1 MITRYSRPEMR
12 AIWTDENKLKLW
24 LQIELLASEA
34 LVKEGV
40 VPKKDFKRIK
50 AGCDKWF
57 ADLPGLV
64 ARQRELEKT
73 LNHDVIGFTTA
84 VAEMIDS
91 GSAPASGAVADALV
105 GNTGDA
111 HAWSKV
117 QKPSARARTAAAGA
131 AALPS
136 PSRWFH
142 FGLTSSD
149 VGDTCYAVQMQQSA
163 DILIADVKVLLP
175 VIARRAKEHKFTPC
189 MGRSHGIH
197 GEPTTFGL
205 KMALMHDEFTRALR
219 RLQTVRDVVGVGKI
233 SGAVGTSAHL
243 SPRVEAYVCKK
254 LGLRPAPIATQVVQR
269 DIHAEFQLAMALV
282 GASIERWAVEFRHLQ
297 RTEVLE
303 AEEPFTKGQKGSS
316 AMPHKRNPITWERLT
331 GLARVLRG
339 NAVAAL
345 ENVALWHER
354 DISHSSVER
363 IIFPDSCTLL
373 DYMFGLLTRLMD
385 GLVAYPANMKKN
397 LGLSLGMWNSQTVLL
412 ALIKKGLTREAAY
425 KLVQDAAMK
434 TWEVKHAGRDDAD
447 FVEVLKATPEVAKHF
462 KKGELEALCSLDFHF
477 KEVNNRFKK
486 LEL

>member
-1 MITRYSRPEMR
+1 MITRYSRNPMR
-12 AIWTDENKLKLW
+12 SIWSEESKVGIW
-24 LQIELLASEA
+24 LEIELLATEA

-40 VPKKDFKRIK
+40 VPARDFAKIK
-50 AGCDKWF
+50 AGCGPWF
-57 ADLPGLV
+57 SDI
-64 ARQRELEKT
+64 ARLITREKELEKT
-73 LNHDVIGFTTA
+73 LNHEVIAFTEA
-84 VAEMIDS
+84 VTEKIR
-91 GSAPASGAVADALV
+91 G
-105 GNTGDA
+105 
-111 HAWSKV
+111 K
-117 QKPSARARTAAAGA
+117 AR
-131 AALPS
+131 
-136 PSRWFH
+136 RWFH
-142 FGLTSSD
+142 YGLTSSD
-149 VGDTCYAVQMQQSA
+149 VIDTALAVQMIQSA
-163 DILIADVKVLLP
+163 DVLIADVEKLLP
-175 VIARRAKEHKFTPC
+175 VIARRAKEYKFTPC
-189 MGRSHGIH
+189 IGRSHGIH
-197 GEPTTFGL
+197 AEPTTFGL
-205 KMALMHDEFTRALR
+205 KLALMYDEFKRAFE
-219 RLQTVRDVVGVGKI
+219 RLERAREVAAVGKI

-269 DIHAEFQLAMALV
+269 DIHAEFVTTIALV
-282 GASIERWAVEFRHLQ
+282 GASIERWSVEFRHLQ

-373 DYMFGLLTRLMD
+373 DYMFGLLTCLMD
-385 GLVAYPANMKKN
+385 GLAVYPENMKKN
-397 LGLSLGMWNSQTVLL
+397 LSLSLGMWNSQTVLL

-447 FVEVLKATPEVAKHF
+447 FVEQLKAEHAVAKHF
-462 KKGELEALCSLDFHF
+462 KPGELEKLCSLGFHF
-477 KEVNNRFKK
+477 KEVNSRFGK
-486 LEL
+486 LGL

>member
-12 AIWTDENKLKLW
+12 AIWTDENKLRIW
-24 LQIELLASEA
+24 LQIELLAGGA
-34 LVKEGV
+34 LAKEGV
-40 VPKKDFKRIK
+40 VPKGDFQKIKR
-50 AGCDKWF
+50 GVEKWF
-57 ADLPGLV
+57 ANLPGLV
-64 ARQRELEKT
+64 ERQKELEKV

-84 VAEMIDS
+84 VAEKIHDK
-91 GSAPASGAVADALV
+91 A
-105 GNTGDA
+105 
-111 HAWSKV
+111 
-117 QKPSARARTAAAGA
+117 
-131 AALPS
+131 
-136 PSRWFH
+136 SRWFH

-149 VGDTCYAVQMQQSA
+149 IVDTAFAMQMTQSA
-163 DILIADVKVLLP
+163 DILISDVKTLRNS
-175 VIARRAKEHKFTPC
+175 IAKQARKYKFTPC
-189 MGRSHGIH
+189 IGRSHGIH
-197 GEPTTFGL
+197 AEPTTFGL
-205 KMALMHDEFTRALR
+205 KLALMHDEFGRALE
-219 RLQTVRDVVGVGKI
+219 RLQHVREIAAVGKL

-243 SPRVEAYVCKK
+243 SPRVEAFVCKK

-269 DIHAEFQLAMALV
+269 DIHAEFQNTLALV

-373 DYMFGLLTRLMD
+373 DYMFGLLTRVMD
-385 GLVAYPANMKKN
+385 GLAVYPENMKRN

-447 FVEVLKATPEVAKHF
+447 FVEQLKADPAVAKHF
-462 KKGELEALCSLDFHF
+462 KKGELEKLCSLDFHF
-477 KEVNNRFKK
+477 KEVNSRFKK
-486 LEL
+486 LGL

>member
-12 AIWTDENKLKLW
+12 AIWTDENRLRLW

-40 VPKKDFKRIK
+40 VPRADFAKIKRGANK
-50 AGCDKWF
+50 CF

-64 ARQRELEKT
+64 VRQKELEKT

-84 VAEMIDS
+84 VAEKIHDN
-91 GSAPASGAVADALV
+91 A
-105 GNTGDA
+105 
-111 HAWSKV
+111 
-117 QKPSARARTAAAGA
+117 
-131 AALPS
+131 
-136 PSRWFH
+136 SRWFH

-149 VGDTCYAVQMQQSA
+149 IIDTAFAVQMVQSA
-163 DILIADVKVLLP
+163 DLLIADVKKLLP
-175 VIARRAKEHKFTPC
+175 ILKRRANEFKFTPC
-189 MGRSHGIH
+189 IGRSHGIH
-197 GEPTTFGL
+197 AEPTTFGL
-205 KMALMHDEFTRALR
+205 KLALMHDEFVRALR
-219 RLQTVRDVVGVGKI
+219 RLVVLREAVAVGKL

-243 SPRVEAYVCKK
+243 SPRVESVVCKK
-254 LGLRPAPIATQVVQR
+254 LGLWPAPIATQVIQR
-269 DIHAEFQLAMALV
+269 DIHAEFMTTLALV

-303 AEEPFTKGQKGSS
+303 AEEPFTRGQKGSS

-385 GLVAYPANMKKN
+385 GLAVYPENMKRN

-425 KLVQDAAMK
+425 QLVQDAAMK

-447 FVEVLKATPEVAKHF
+447 FVEQLKSDPAVAKHF
-462 KKGELEALCSLDFHF
+462 KSGELEKLCSLGFHF
-477 KEVNNRFKK
+477 KEVNHRFKK
-486 LEL
+486 LGL

>member
-12 AIWTDENKLKLW
+12 AIWTDENKLRIW

-40 VPKKDFKRIK
+40 VPAKDFKKIK
-50 AGCDKWF
+50 AGCDKWV

-64 ARQRELEKT
+64 ARQRELEKV
-73 LNHDVIGFTTA
+73 LNHDVIAFTTA
-84 VAEMIDS
+84 VAEMIDA
-91 GSAPASGAVADALV
+91 GSARVSRAL
-105 GNTGDA
+105 
-111 HAWSKV
+111 
-117 QKPSARARTAAAGA
+117 
-131 AALPS
+131 

-149 VGDTCYAVQMQQSA
+149 VGDTCYAVQMMQSA
-163 DILIADVKVLLP
+163 DILIADVKAVLP

-205 KMALMHDEFTRALR
+205 KMALMHDEFGRALR
-219 RLQTVRDVVGVGKI
+219 RLESAKYSVSVGKL
-233 SGAVGTSAHL
+233 SGAVGTSTHL
-243 SPRVEAYVCKK
+243 SPRVEAFVCKK
-254 LGLRPAPIATQVVQR
+254 LGVRPAPIATQVVQR
-269 DIHAEFQLAMALV
+269 DLHAEFMQTLALV

-303 AEEPFTKGQKGSS
+303 AEEPFTAGQKGSS

-339 NAVAAL
+339 NAMAAL

-385 GLVAYPANMKKN
+385 GLLVYPENMKKN

-412 ALIKKGLTREAAY
+412 ALIRKGLTREEAY

-447 FVEVLKATPEVAKHF
+447 FLEVLKADVAVAKHF
-462 KKGELEALCSLDFHF
+462 KKGELEKLCSLDFHF
-477 KEVNNRFKK
+477 KEVKNRFKK
-486 LEL
+486 LGL